1 MRWLYVNRDAARRAD
16 EHDLEF
22 VGRRLSMEHTH
33 EMKPDAQPGLADAGK
48 VMHPSE
54 HEAMTGAQADRGQ
67 SALLGAWYFIR
78 HFVEMCLAMCIG
90 GIPLI
95 ILFFWGAAQF
105 GRPDLLQTSPE
116 FSVLAVACILSLPM
130 VAWMRIRGMTWRLT
144 AEMSGA
150 TIAVGIL
157 IVGLGWLGVLSRT
170 SLFEWMKGL
179 ACPSMLV
186 PMLLRLEHY
195 TGRMDHSM
203 HAAHHMGN

>member
-1 MRWLYVNRDAARRAD
+1 MQRLYADRDAARRAD
-16 EHDLEF
+16 EHNLEF
-22 VGRRLSMEHTH
+22 VDRRHSMEKTN
-33 EMKPDAQPGLADAGK
+33 EISVDAQAGLSETGT
-48 VMHPSE
+48 MHHSE
-54 HEAMTGAQADRGQ
+54 HAAMMGAQHGRQQ
-67 SALLGAWYFIR
+67 SVLLGAWYFIR

-105 GRPDLLQTSPE
+105 GHGDLLQTSPE

-130 VAWMRIRGMTWRLT
+130 IAWMRIRGMTWRLT
-144 AEMSGA
+144 AEMSAA
-150 TIAVGIL
+150 TVVMGIL
-157 IVGLGWLGVLSRT
+157 IVVLGGFGILPRSQ
-170 SLFEWMKGL
+170 LFEWMKGL